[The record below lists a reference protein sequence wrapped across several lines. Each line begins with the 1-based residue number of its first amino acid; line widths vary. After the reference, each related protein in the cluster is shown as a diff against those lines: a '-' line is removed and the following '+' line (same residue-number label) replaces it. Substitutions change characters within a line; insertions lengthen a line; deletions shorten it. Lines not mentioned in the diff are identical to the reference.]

1 MNQFEGSVAIA
12 YTAADQP
19 DKMYLALYGSGQG
32 MCIGLAEDRFVVAS
46 EPYGVVE
53 ETQHFLRMDG
63 ELPADPSRP
72 SSRGQ
77 IMVLD
82 AAHAGQLGG
91 VDMVSYDGD
100 TLAVTSADVHT
111 AEVTTRDIDRGNAPH
126 FLLKEISEAPNS
138 FRKTLRGRIGENG
151 EYLIPD
157 LDDTT
162 LPASIIEKLRN
173 GSITRVRIIGQGTAA
188 VAGRSMVSVL
198 DSLTDG
204 ELQIDAMTAT
214 ELSGFAMYADMSDML
229 VVAVSQSGTTTDT
242 NRTVDLVAG
251 RGASVLA
258 IVNRRGSELAKKAHG
273 VYYTSDGRDIEM
285 SVASTKAFYAQV
297 AAGVVLS
304 CAIARALGREVD
316 EKVHRILESLRDM
329 PHAMDAVLK
338 KRGEI
343 ASIAQ
348 QFAPSRRYWAVV
360 GNGPNAVAANEVRIK
375 LSELCYKSIS
385 CDITEDKKH
394 IDLSCEPMIVVCAA
408 GLGDGTAT
416 DVAKEVAIYRAHKAI
431 PIVVATEGESR
442 FDAASAVVTVPRVEP
457 DLAFILSAM
466 VGHLFG
472 YEAALAIDALARPL
486 RQAREAIERV
496 VERGGNGDDAL
507 ARVAREIVVPAQH
520 FMTSLHTGEYNGN
533 LEASTAVKIVSVLN
547 VVTGPNPLGEYQR
560 FTGRVSSPA
569 ALLDDLLASLTKG
582 IDELTRP
589 IDAIKHQAKTV
600 TVGISRSEEGL
611 LDRAL
616 VKAVIEAG
624 VARDRLS
631 YASLKVLADLDA
643 AVSAV
648 TGFTRY
654 RIEGEPTGTNAS
666 IFIVERGGLSRDLA
680 SRVDSSNV
688 LVGTK
693 RRVANDQQV
702 LVARGRSDGRT
713 VILVPEIKGAT
724 TTGLTL
730 LHVNF
735 HDNLPVAAM
744 RRVLQGYD
752 QRYDRLVDWVTETE
766 GSFREDRLAEVSVA
780 DMLINPVSESANAW
794 RGR

>member
-1 MNQFEGSVAIA
+1 
-12 YTAADQP
+12 
-19 DKMYLALYGSGQG
+19 
-32 MCIGLAEDRFVVAS
+32 
-46 EPYGVVE
+46 
-53 ETQHFLRMDG
+53 
-63 ELPADPSRP
+63 
-72 SSRGQ
+72 
-77 IMVLD
+77 
-82 AAHAGQLGG
+82 
-91 VDMVSYDGD
+91 
-100 TLAVTSADVHT
+100 
-111 AEVTTRDIDRGNAPH
+111 
-126 FLLKEISEAPNS
+126 
-138 FRKTLRGRIGENG
+138 
-151 EYLIPD
+151 
-157 LDDTT
+157 
-162 LPASIIEKLRN
+162 
-173 GSITRVRIIGQGTAA
+173 
-188 VAGRSMVSVL
+188 
-198 DSLTDG
+198 
-204 ELQIDAMTAT
+204 
-214 ELSGFAMYADMSDML
+214 
-229 VVAVSQSGTTTDT
+229 
-242 NRTVDLVAG
+242 
-251 RGASVLA
+251 
-258 IVNRRGSELAKKAHG
+258 

-304 CAIARALGREVD
+304 CAIARALGQSVD

-329 PHAMDAVLK
+329 PRAMEQVLT
-338 KRGEI
+338 KRAEI
-343 ASIAQ
+343 AAIAQ

-385 CDITEDKKH
+385 CDVTEDKKH
-394 IDLSCEPMIVVCAA
+394 IDLSCEPMIMVCAA

-442 FDAASAVVTVPRVEP
+442 FDAASAVITVPRVEP

-486 RQAREAIERV
+486 RQAREAIEHV

-520 FMTSLHTGEYNGN
+520 FMTSLHTGQYNGN
-533 LEASTAVKIVSVLN
+533 LEASTAVKIVGILN
-547 VVTGPNPLGEYQR
+547 VVTGSNPLGDYQR
-560 FTGRVSSPA
+560 VTGRVSSPA
-569 ALLDDLLASLTKG
+569 SLLDDLLAALTNG

-631 YASLKVLADLDA
+631 YAALKVLADLDI
-643 AVSAV
+643 AVESV
-648 TGFTRY
+648 NGYTRY
-654 RIEGEPTGTNAS
+654 RVEGEPSTGTAS
-666 IFIVERGGLSRDLA
+666 IFIVERGGLSRDLS

-702 LVARGRSDGRT
+702 LVARGRTDGRT
-713 VILVPEIKGAT
+713 VILVPETKGSS
-724 TTGLTL
+724 TTGITL
-730 LHVNF
+730 LHVTF
-735 HDNLPVAAM
+735 HDRLPVPSM

-794 RGR
+794 RGK